1 MSSTPERD
9 TSATPVPAHFT
20 DERPSK
26 TRYVVLGFLCT
37 LAFVF
42 YVDRICISKA
52 VPMIEA
58 DLEITHTQMSYVLAA
73 FTLAYS
79 LFEVPTGWW
88 GDKYGSRG
96 VMTRIVIWWSVF
108 TALTGRVGGLTSLI
122 AVRFLFGS
130 GEAGAFPN
138 TARILARWFPEE
150 RRGMAQ
156 GLVNSMAQVGGAAA
170 PVLTGYC
177 MDWVGWRWTFFI
189 FSLPGVIWAAVF
201 WWWFRDD
208 PAEHSAVNAAELSL
222 IREGRAPVAAS
233 AHPPIPWAAVLSS
246 FNVYILGGVLSCTA
260 FNTYMYFSWYST
272 YLEQG
277 REVSSM
283 ASRWLTSLV
292 LTGGAI
298 GCICGGFLI
307 DALLR
312 KFKNR
317 RWCRRWW
324 GCFALTT
331 AAIFLLLSIHS
342 DSANISATWTACSVM
357 MAVATLASWWGAV
370 TDISG
375 RHLGAM
381 FGLMNS
387 IGGCGALISQLFVGR
402 FADWQKS
409 RGLSGRLQWDPI
421 FYVYAGVLFAGAL
434 GWLLIDSTRPI
445 QGASGES
452 PEEH

>member
-1 MSSTPERD
+1 MPSPS
-9 TSATPVPAHFT
+9 
-20 DERPSK
+20 ERPSN

-37 LAFVF
+37 LAFIF

-52 VPMIEA
+52 VPIIKK
-58 DLEITHTQMSYVLAA
+58 DLGISNTQMSLVLGA

-96 VMTRIVIWWSVF
+96 VMTRIVIWWSIF
-108 TALTGRVGGLTSLI
+108 TALTGRVLGLWSLVT
-122 AVRFLFGS
+122 VRFLFGA

-138 TARILARWFPEE
+138 TARILQRWFPEN

-189 FSLPGVIWAAVF
+189 FSLPGVVWAAVF
-201 WWWFRDD
+201 YWWYRDD
-208 PAEHSAVNAAELSL
+208 PAEHPWVNLAEVEL
-222 IREGRAPVAAS
+222 IREGRPPVVAS
-233 AHPPIPWAAVLSS
+233 AHPPIPWGSVLTS
-246 FNVYILGGVLSCTA
+246 FNVFLLGGILSCTA

-272 YLEQG
+272 YLEEG
-277 REVSSM
+277 RAVSSM
-283 ASRWLTSLV
+283 VSRWLTSLV

-298 GCICGGFLI
+298 GCISGGFVI

-312 KFKNR
+312 RFKDR
-317 RWCRRWW
+317 RLCRRLW
-324 GCFALTT
+324 GCFAL
-331 AAIFLLLSIHS
+331 ASASVFLLLSIQA
-342 DSANISATWTACSVM
+342 DSPVISATFTAGSVM

-387 IGGCGALISQLFVGR
+387 LGGCGALVSQLFVGT
-402 FADWQKS
+402 FADWQKAK
-409 RGLSGRLQWDPI
+409 GLSGREQWDPI
-421 FYVYAGVLFAGAL
+421 FYVYAVV
-434 GWLLIDSTRPI
+434 LLI
-445 QGASGES
+445 GACG
-452 PEEH
+452 